1 MVKSQITLMEGEVL
15 NNENKRNAFL
25 WLQSYIEQLGVRTKK
40 TGTCHGS
47 QGLEQGLMVISN
59 SANHKTAVSSN
70 ESKADQAAQST
81 SDDAP
86 GLAEFC
92 QFVSG
97 TPVPP
102 QQPIRVQFSTDDN
115 QTLPVAET
123 CFMWLVL
130 PVTSSCFQEFKK
142 NIDIALKFE
151 ETGFYIM

>member
-1 MVKSQITLMEGEVL
+1 MGKERRILFSSMHLI
-15 NNENKRNAFL
+15 F
-25 WLQSYIEQLGVRTKK
+25 S
-40 TGTCHGS
+40 GTYHGS
-47 QGLEQGLMVISN
+47 QGLQQGPMVISN

-70 ESKADQAAQST
+70 ESKPDQAAQST

-102 QQPIRVQFSTDDN
+102 QQPIRVRFSTDDN

-142 NIDIALKFE
+142 NMDIALKFE
-151 ETGFYIM
+151 ATGFYIV